1 LFKVVILFLV
11 FDGCWWLVAK
21 QNFLTLSVVWVCTWY
36 SQNHLYKYPF
46 TTVTWFWFFF
56 FRKQGVLILHVMCIT
71 QSVLRN
77 HSIDRLICFAL
88 RRIHGILA
96 KFKTRTSK
104 KKNQNQVTVVK
115 GYLYRWF
122 CEYQVQTQTTDKV
135 RKFCCSCLEFS

>member
-1 LFKVVILFLV
+1 M
-11 FDGCWWLVAK
+11 
-21 QNFLTLSVVWVCTWY
+21 N
-36 SQNHLYKYPF
+36 
-46 TTVTWFWFFF
+46 
-56 FRKQGVLILHVMCIT
+56 RKQGVLILHVMCIT

-122 CEYQVQTQTTDKV
+122 CEYQVQTQITDKV
-135 RKFCCSCLEFS
+135 RKFCFATNHQQPSKTRNKMTTLNKYYSPSSIIAVVMPFPV